1 MAIILELQYGKKL
14 GLPEYSSHNF
24 SVSLKTEAAS
34 LDQIPQEVERAYHI
48 LQQAV
53 DSQIINPGFVPGMEA
68 APAPSNVVHMPNPV
82 PAPTSPTSPPPST
95 WRCSPKQKE
104 LILKLV
110 DERGLDR
117 TAVDNQ
123 ARLRFNKGVTQLNK
137 LEASGLID
145 ELMGGQSQRKP
156 AQRRAA

>member
-24 SVSLKTEAAS
+24 SVSLKPEAVS

-53 DSQIINPGFVPGMEA
+53 DSQITNPGYVPGMEA
-68 APAPSNVVHMPNPV
+68 PSAPSNIVHLKQ
-82 PAPTSPTSPPPST
+82 PASQQTPPPNGN
-95 WRCSPKQKE
+95 WRCSAKQKE

-110 DERGLDR
+110 SERNLDR
-117 TAVDNQ
+117 NDVDQQ
-123 ARLRFNKGVTQLNK
+123 ARERFGKGVTQLNK

-145 ELMGGQSQRKP
+145 SLMGGNSNRKP

>member
-48 LQQAV
+48 LQQSV
-53 DSQIINPGFVPGMEA
+53 DTQITNPGYVPGMEA
-68 APAPSNVVHMPNPV
+68 VPAPSNVVHMPAHN
-82 PAPTSPTSPPPST
+82 TPPSQPPSSA

-117 TAVDNQ
+117 NAVDNQ

-156 AQRRAA
+156 AQRRAAA

>member
-53 DSQIINPGFVPGMEA
+53 DSQIVNPGFVPGMEA
-68 APAPSNVVHMPNPV
+68 APAPSNIVHMPSPG
-82 PAPTSPTSPPPST
+82 PSPTSPPSSD

-110 DERGLDR
+110 AERGLDR
-117 TAVDNQ
+117 NQVDDH
-123 ARLRFNKGVTQLNK
+123 ARQRFNKGVVELNK

-145 ELMGGQSQRKP
+145 ELMGGGSQRKP

>member
-53 DSQIINPGFVPGMEA
+53 DSQIVNPGFVPGMEA
-68 APAPSNVVHMPNPV
+68 APAPSNVLHLPEPN
-82 PAPTSPTSPPPST
+82 TPPSQPPSSA

-110 DERGLDR
+110 AERGLDR
-117 TAVDNQ
+117 NAVDDH
-123 ARLRFNKGVTQLNK
+123 ARQRFNKGVVELNK

-145 ELMGGQSQRKP
+145 ELMGGGSQRKP

>member
-53 DSQIINPGFVPGMEA
+53 DQQIVNPGYVPGMEA
-68 APAPSNVVHMPNPV
+68 APTPSNIVHLPSPG
-82 PAPTSPTSPPPST
+82 PQPTSPSSST

>member
-53 DSQIINPGFVPGMEA
+53 DSQITNPGYVPGMEA
-68 APAPSNVVHMPNPV
+68 VPAPSNVVHMPNPV
-82 PAPTSPTSPPPST
+82 PAPTSPTNPPSSN

>member
-53 DSQIINPGFVPGMEA
+53 DSQIVNPGFVPGMETD
-68 APAPSNVVHMPNPV
+68 PAPSNIVHMPSPG
-82 PAPTSPTSPPPST
+82 PSPTSPPSSN

-110 DERGLDR
+110 SERGLDR
-117 TAVDNQ
+117 NAVDEQ
-123 ARLRFNKGVTQLNK
+123 SRQRFNKGVVELNK

-145 ELMGGQSQRKP
+145 ELMGGGTQRKP

>member
-53 DSQIINPGFVPGMEA
+53 DSQITNPGYVPGMEA
-68 APAPSNVVHMPNPV
+68 PSAPSNIVHLPQPASRPSPAPSGN
-82 PAPTSPTSPPPST
+82 

-104 LILKLV
+104 LILRLV
-110 DERGLDR
+110 GEQGLNRND
-117 TAVDNQ
+117 VDQQ
-123 ARLRFNKGVTQLNK
+123 ARDRFGKGVTQLNK

-145 ELMGGQSQRKP
+145 SLMGGNGNRKP
-156 AQRRAA
+156 TQRRAA